1 MKKSWL
7 LLLLISSMF
16 SAVTNAQTETR
27 FGIQLA
33 PTFSWLTTDYG
44 DIGSNGS
51 NLGFAMAIKAD
62 MFFAEKAAF
71 SFGLGLGLNQGGRL
85 LHNNPGDYFFN
96 SELSENILHA
106 LPELSDIRY
115 KVNYIQVPLSL
126 KILTD
131 EILQLRDIRFS
142 VDAPIFTLGLRNK
155 AFADITGLSGVQG
168 FEDNFYKEIVSKDIN
183 PFDLSWGFGIGM
195 EYNLSGTSR
204 DGTSLLVGLT
214 YAQSIF
220 DITKNDGSRI
230 VDGLI
235 EEENSSA
242 TRHNINIVVGMAF

>member
-1 MKKSWL
+1 MKKCGL
-7 LLLLISSMF
+7 LLLFVSSMF
-16 SAVTNAQTETR
+16 IASVHAQTETR

-44 DIGSNGS
+44 EIGNNGS

-85 LHNNPGDYFFN
+85 LYNNPGDYFVN
-96 SELSENILHA
+96 SPLTNNVLHG
-106 LPELSDIRY
+106 LPELTDIRY
-115 KVNYIQVPLSL
+115 KVNYIQMPLSL

-142 VDAPIFTLGLRNK
+142 VDAPIFTLGIRNK

-168 FEDNFYKEIVSKDIN
+168 FEDNFYKEVVTKDIN
-183 PFDLSWGFGIGM
+183 PLDLSWGFGIGM
-195 EYNLSGTSR
+195 EYNLSGTSK
-204 DGTSLLVGLT
+204 DGTSLLVGIT
-214 YAQSIF
+214 YGQSIF
-220 DITKNDGSRI
+220 DITKDDGYRI
-230 VDGLI
+230 VDGVNQ
-235 EEENSSA
+235 EENSVA
-242 TRHNINIVVGMAF
+242 TRHNINLMVGMAF